1 MAQKIEKVTNN
12 VIKILEKVDNFLLDF
27 GTKIL

>member
-1 MAQKIEKVTNN
+1 MAQKIEKATNN
-12 VIKILEKVDNFLLDF
+12 VIKLFERVDNFLLEF

>member
-1 MAQKIEKVTNN
+1 MAAKIEKATNN
-12 VIKILEKVDNFLLDF
+12 VIKMLVKVDDFLLEL

>member
-1 MAQKIEKVTNN
+1 MGAKIEKATSN
-12 VIKILEKVDNFLLDF
+12 VMKILEKVDDLLLEI

>member
-1 MAQKIEKVTNN
+1 MSQKIAKATNN
-12 VIKILEKVDNFLLDF
+12 ITKILLRIDNFLLDF

>member
-1 MAQKIEKVTNN
+1 MGAKIEKATTN
-12 VIKILEKVDNFLLDF
+12 VMKILGKVDDLILEI

>member
-1 MAQKIEKVTNN
+1 MAQKIEKATLN
-12 VIKILEKVDNFLLDF
+12 VMKILTKVDNFLLEL

>member
-1 MAQKIEKVTNN
+1 MAAKIEKATNN
-12 VIKILEKVDNFLLDF
+12 VIKILEKVDDFLLEL

>member
-1 MAQKIEKVTNN
+1 MAQKIEKATSN
-12 VIKILEKVDNFLLDF
+12 VMKLFERVDNFLLEF

>member
-1 MAQKIEKVTNN
+1 MAQKIEKATSN
-12 VIKILEKVDNFLLDF
+12 VMKLLERVDNFLLEF

>member
-1 MAQKIEKVTNN
+1 MAAKIEKATSN
-12 VIKILEKVDNFLLDF
+12 VMKFLYKVDDFLLEF

>member
-1 MAQKIEKVTNN
+1 MAAKIEKATNS
-12 VIKILEKVDNFLLDF
+12 VIKMLVKVDDFLLEF

>member
-1 MAQKIEKVTNN
+1 MAQNIEKATNN
-12 VIKILEKVDNFLLDF
+12 VMKILGKKDNFLLEF

>member
-1 MAQKIEKVTNN
+1 MAKNIEKATNN
-12 VIKILEKVDNFLLDF
+12 VMKMLEKVDNFLLDF

>member
-1 MAQKIEKVTNN
+1 MAQNIEKATNN
-12 VIKILEKVDNFLLDF
+12 VIKIFEKIDNFLLEF

>member
-1 MAQKIEKVTNN
+1 MSVKIEKATTN
-12 VIKILEKVDNFLLDF
+12 VIKFFHKVDDFLLEF